1 MEKVICSIR
10 RGFVAAFVV
19 ATSATLPLFADT
31 WFDAGIPSY
40 TSWPDDDSAYTVP
53 GVGVWTN
60 TASAE
65 LGSSAGQSWLSV
77 FAEEVTP
84 LLFTPLQTRSVVTD
98 EPTMVFNVKFTEGT
112 SPLIVDQT
120 IKGSVTV
127 VEKGEDSVYMG
138 IMKDPD
144 GATNIWRELSGAT
157 PDLSNSVELR
167 VSLRTYNGERQVR
180 YAVGNTVLT
189 SSYGEWAPTAY
200 TGSSDDVTS
209 AGMVGNGDLF
219 NLAAETIVVR
229 VKSPLMIP
237 DIDGMSVV
245 SVKADGAEVSPEAK
259 GTYLVPEGAYVAVT
273 FAPDEGK
280 YLDFRTMVFQMG
292 DSAMTLPV
300 AGRPSVVPPS
310 SFLFINEV
318 MASNGETAATVN
330 GGAELDWVELRND
343 NDADIDVTGW
353 YMYDNAT
360 KPTKWVQIEGS
371 CVVPGHGFKIVW
383 CDKSYTNWAAG
394 EAHAKFG
401 VGKSDSTVVL
411 AYSNSVDAIVATMVL
426 PPQMKDV
433 SYGRGNRE
441 KTVLGKLDA
450 AQWRVGS
457 GEWQAASGPVGMPGS
472 ATGGFTVTSY
482 QLNKDACANIPA
494 VEGALASGRYSPK
507 TTLTGVQTVAYKNA
521 SGTVSSEF
529 SSSYRSVSE
538 VGMADNGTYYAILVE
553 GVINI
558 PRAGS
563 WTFSVGSDDGFSL
576 EAWNEKY
583 HFQSEYTGARGYGQ
597 TPAIFRVQE
606 PGAYNVR
613 LLYFQATGGAA
624 LDFCVKEG
632 EFEDYENF
640 TLDGF
645 SLVGTAASGV
655 AHVGA
660 WAGHVSTD
668 VSAAMLNVTNELEWK
683 ATFALDAA
691 PASDDAFRLKVRYAD
706 GFTAKVNGT
715 VVTNAL
721 VEEARALADAL
732 TPVVIPIPS
741 GLLNVG
747 NNILE
752 ITAVNDAASNPDFL
766 LSAEVSVTKS
776 AEELVFFRE
785 PTPGTKNTTA
795 GYGPASP
802 KVQFSVPHGY
812 KTAAFDLTLSC
823 ADDPTAAIYY
833 TLDGTSPTT
842 SSTPYTGPIHIAS
855 TTCIRAAVPQEGSVI
870 QQDAAATYLFL
881 DDILQQTSGVVP
893 AGFPSTT
900 INSQVMRYG
909 MNQSIVNGADRD
921 RLLRGFTN
929 SVSTI
934 SLVIDPHNLFDP
946 VEGIY
951 VNAKACDGREW
962 ERTTMVE
969 QIDPTNDANGFSTA
983 GGIRIRGA
991 FSRNPQ
997 YPKHSLRLFFRN
1009 DYGDGPLEF
1018 PLFGDEGAGKF
1029 KKVDLRTSQNYAW
1042 ANGTGA
1048 TYKKD
1053 TFIHEVFARDTQR
1066 DMGELYTRSRYYNLF
1081 INGHYWGLY
1090 QTQERGDEDFAE
1102 TYNGGDADLYD
1113 VIKTSQPGYVTG
1125 ASEGTIDAW
1134 EALWNMA
1141 VNEGFSGAYS
1151 NNYRKAMGQNP
1162 DGSRNPEYPVYLN
1175 PTNLMD
1181 YVINFHYMVDY
1192 DSPAAASMA
1201 NNLYAVRDRDDDDD
1215 GLKSQGFYFL
1225 RHDAEHTMGKHA
1237 DSEAKDDPTL
1247 YGTEGTHANFKKL
1260 DAFNPGELHYKLCAN
1275 PEYKMAFADRFYK
1288 HCLAHGGALT
1298 VPEATKRFQSRMAEI
1313 DDVIVCESARWAT
1326 AGQTRQTWLSA
1337 CGDCFTFIT
1346 NRMPYMLSQYRNRG
1360 WYPSIDAGVALN
1372 GAGATVVDGMVV
1384 ASTDK
1389 IYLSGAGT
1397 VYYTLD
1403 GSDPRVEGGAVAEG
1417 AVQYSGASPAPIDV
1431 PVIAKGDVW
1440 KYSDAGAK
1448 PAENWT
1454 APDYDDSSWSSGAS
1468 RLGFASSGTFGTALN
1483 RYVGGG
1489 SSGTQVTTYYFRK
1502 TFTMPAGAEL
1512 MTELKAALDCDD
1524 GYVAYIN
1531 GVEVKRDQVASTEYS
1546 AFSTATNMGE
1556 KDDTFTFPAGTL
1568 VEGENVIAVEVHQCN
1583 ASSTDAWWDLALS
1596 YAQAVDVAG
1605 GIAVP
1610 PTGLTL
1616 TMRVLSQSGEWSA
1629 LSTVN
1634 VKGELPQAS
1643 VADGLRLAEA
1653 LTSAEGDDTLDYL
1666 VVTNVAAGEIHL
1678 DGVKIVAW
1686 NAKKKSEADPSLT
1699 YFFPAGTSLGAGES
1713 LRIDAASFPAGGK
1726 LTNSQVG
1733 LRIYAA
1739 GGALVQDVYL
1749 DADWWNGACDGTGEH
1764 FIAKT
1769 FGAEAK
1775 TVSVW
1780 KPSVSWVEKNLRFF
1794 EFDGVPADGNGG
1806 DTGEYFV
1813 LTNLSETVTLDL
1825 TGVVVNICK
1834 SGDPETSA
1842 KCIVTIPEMTLAP
1855 GATVR
1860 FDQATYWNG
1869 SKQKITNG
1877 ALVMKIYD
1885 AEGATV
1891 QVSTPDQ
1898 NNAAFANYKAKA
1910 SSTSGGPVL
1919 RATSFARETTTA
1931 DWMEYTPAPDDWPA
1945 DPDAEITSTTT
1956 AADLA
1961 ITSGAFT
1968 NATPEVLRKLS
1979 KWAKANGVPYGGE
1992 AVNGVAF
1999 AETGYTLFEEA
2010 YLLNCA
2016 PTAEAVAEKKALFRF
2031 NEIIPGT
2038 VPSIDATLYN
2048 GRVRILGSQTLEGGG
2063 TWSDASEDLATAHF
2077 FKAVLT
2083 F

>member
-10 RGFVAAFVV
+10 RGLVAAFVV

-40 TSWPDDDSAYTVP
+40 TSWPDDDSAYEVP

-65 LGSSAGQSWLSV
+65 LDSSAGQTWLSV
-77 FAEEVTP
+77 FAEDVTP
-84 LLFTPLQTRSVVTD
+84 LLFMPLQTRSIASD

-112 SPLIVDQT
+112 SPLIADQT

-127 VEKGEDSVYMG
+127 VEKGEGSVYMG

-144 GATNIWRELSGAT
+144 GTTNIWRELSGVT
-157 PDLSNSVELR
+157 PDLANAVELR

-200 TGSSDDVTS
+200 AGSSDDVTS

-219 NLAAETIVVR
+219 NLAAETIAIR
-229 VKSPLMIP
+229 TKYPLTIP
-237 DIDGMSVV
+237 DIDGMGVV
-245 SVKADGAEVSPEAK
+245 SVKVDGVDVSPEAN
-259 GTYLVPEGAYVAVT
+259 GTYLVSEGAYVAVT
-273 FAPDEGK
+273 FAPDAGK

-343 NDADIDVTGW
+343 NDDDIDVTGW
-353 YMYDNAT
+353 YMYDDAT
-360 KPTKWVQIEGS
+360 KPNKWVQIEGS
-371 CVVPGHGFKIVW
+371 CVVPGHGYKLVW

-411 AYSNSVDAIVATMVL
+411 ASSNSLDAIVTTLSL

-472 ATGGFTVTSY
+472 ATGGFTVKSY

-494 VEGALASGRYSPK
+494 VEGALASGRYSPR
-507 TTLTGVQTVAYKNA
+507 TTLAGVQTVAYKNA

-655 AHVGA
+655 THAGA

-668 VSAAMLNVTNELEWK
+668 VSAAMLNVTNALDWK
-683 ATFALDAA
+683 ATFTLDAA

-741 GLLNVG
+741 ELLAAGDNL
-747 NNILE
+747 LE

-909 MNQSIVNGADRD
+909 MNQSVVNGADRD

-1018 PLFGDEGAGKF
+1018 PLFGDEGASKF

-1042 ANGTGA
+1042 ANGTDS

-1090 QTQERGDEDFAE
+1090 QTQERGDEDYAE

-1192 DSPAAASMA
+1192 DSPAASSKA
-1201 NNLYAVRDRDDDDD
+1201 NNLYAVRDRDDNDD

-1237 DSEAKDDPTL
+1237 NSEAKDDPTL

-1360 WYPSIDAGVALN
+1360 WYPSIDAGVVLN

-1403 GSDPRVEGGAVAEG
+1403 GSDPRVEGGAVAGG

-1431 PVIAKGDVW
+1431 AVIAKGDVW

-1448 PAENWT
+1448 PADNWT

-1468 RLGFASSGTFGTALN
+1468 RLGFANSGTFGTTLN

-1531 GVEVKRDQVASTEYS
+1531 GVEVKRDQVASTDYS

-1556 KDDTFTFPAGTL
+1556 KNDTFTFPAGTL

-1583 ASSTDAWWDLALS
+1583 ASSTDAWWNLALS

-1605 GIAVP
+1605 GLAVP
-1610 PTGLTL
+1610 PEGLTL

-1634 VKGELPQAS
+1634 VRGELPQAS

-1653 LTSAEGDDTLDYL
+1653 LTSAEGGDDTLDYL

-1686 NAKKKSEADPSLT
+1686 NAKKNTEAKPSLT
-1699 YFFPAGTSLGAGES
+1699 YFFPAGTSIRPGES
-1713 LRIDAASFPAGGK
+1713 LRIDNLNK

-1733 LRIYAA
+1733 LRIYDA
-1739 GGALVQDVYL
+1739 GGTLVQDVYL
-1749 DADWWNGACDGTGEH
+1749 DAGWWNGACDETGEH

-1775 TVSVW
+1775 THSDW
-1780 KPSVSWVEKNLRFF
+1780 KPSATAFSANVRVLELYTSTTG
-1794 EFDGVPADGNGG
+1794 DGG
-1806 DTGEYFV
+1806 DTGEFIV
-1813 LTNLSETVTLDL
+1813 LTNLDASAALDL
-1825 TGVVVNICK
+1825 TDVKIVAWNSKKK
-1834 SGDPETSA
+1834 SEADPSLVITLDG
-1842 KCIVTIPEMTLAP
+1842 VTIPAGGTL
-1855 GATVR
+1855 TL
-1860 FDQATYWNG
+1860 DQATYFGTGKLTN
-1869 SKQKITNG
+1869 SKVG
-1877 ALVMKIYD
+1877 LKIYD
-1885 AEGATV
+1885 PAEACAQEVEVDASWWSSACDGTGEYFVALEFGQTV
-1891 QVSTPDQ
+1891 KTVSQWTH
-1898 NNAAFANYKAKA
+1898 KA
-1910 SSTSGGPVL
+1910 SAPT
-1919 RATSFARETTTA
+1919 
-1931 DWMEYTPAPDDWPA
+1931 DWPDD
-1945 DPDAEITSTTT
+1945 PDTEITATTT

-1961 ITSGAFT
+1961 ITTGAFT

-1979 KWAKANGVPYGGE
+1979 KWAKTNGVPYGGE

-1999 AETGYTLFEEA
+1999 AESGYTLFEEA

-2016 PTAEAVAEKKALFRF
+2016 PTAEAVAAKKALFRF

>member
-10 RGFVAAFVV
+10 RGLVAAFVV

-40 TSWPDDDSAYTVP
+40 TSWPDDDSAYEVP

-65 LGSSAGQSWLSV
+65 LDSSAGQTWLSV
-77 FAEEVTP
+77 FAEDVTP
-84 LLFTPLQTRSVVTD
+84 LLFMPLQTRSIASD

-112 SPLIVDQT
+112 SPLIADQT

-127 VEKGEDSVYMG
+127 VEKGEGSVYMG

-144 GATNIWRELSGAT
+144 GTTNIWRELSGVT
-157 PDLSNSVELR
+157 PDLANAVELR

-200 TGSSDDVTS
+200 AGSSDDVTS

-219 NLAAETIVVR
+219 NLAAETIAIR
-229 VKSPLMIP
+229 TKYPLTIP
-237 DIDGMSVV
+237 DIDGMGVV
-245 SVKADGAEVSPEAK
+245 SVKVDGVDVSPEAN
-259 GTYLVPEGAYVAVT
+259 GTYLVSEGAYVAVT
-273 FAPDEGK
+273 FAPDAGK

-343 NDADIDVTGW
+343 NDDDIDVTGW
-353 YMYDNAT
+353 YMYDDAT
-360 KPTKWVQIEGS
+360 KPNKWVQIEGS
-371 CVVPGHGFKIVW
+371 CVVPGHGYKLVW

-411 AYSNSVDAIVATMVL
+411 ASSNSLDAIVTTLSL

-472 ATGGFTVTSY
+472 ATGGFTVKSY

-494 VEGALASGRYSPK
+494 VEGALASGRYSPR
-507 TTLTGVQTVAYKNA
+507 TTLAGVQTVAYKNA

-655 AHVGA
+655 THAGA

-668 VSAAMLNVTNELEWK
+668 VSAAMLNVTNALDWK
-683 ATFALDAA
+683 ATFTLDAA

-741 GLLNVG
+741 ELLTVG
-747 NNILE
+747 DNLLE

-909 MNQSIVNGADRD
+909 MNQSVVNGADRD

-1018 PLFGDEGAGKF
+1018 PLFGDEGASKF

-1042 ANGTGA
+1042 ANGTDS

-1090 QTQERGDEDFAE
+1090 QTQERGDEDYAE

-1192 DSPAAASMA
+1192 DSPAASSKA
-1201 NNLYAVRDRDDDDD
+1201 NNLYAVRDRDDNDD

-1237 DSEAKDDPTL
+1237 NSEAKDDPTL

-1360 WYPSIDAGVALN
+1360 WYPSIDAGVVLN

-1403 GSDPRVEGGAVAEG
+1403 GSDPRVEGGAVAGG

-1431 PVIAKGDVW
+1431 AVIAKGDVW

-1448 PAENWT
+1448 PADNWT

-1468 RLGFASSGTFGTALN
+1468 RLGFANSGTFGTTLN

-1531 GVEVKRDQVASTEYS
+1531 GVEVKRDQVASTDYS

-1556 KDDTFTFPAGTL
+1556 KNDTFTFPAGTL

-1583 ASSTDAWWDLALS
+1583 ASSTDAWWNLALS

-1605 GIAVP
+1605 GLAVP
-1610 PTGLTL
+1610 PEGLTL

-1634 VKGELPQAS
+1634 VRGELPQAS

-1653 LTSAEGDDTLDYL
+1653 LTSAEGGDDTLDYL

-1686 NAKKKSEADPSLT
+1686 NAKKNTEAKPSLT
-1699 YFFPAGTSLGAGES
+1699 YFFPAGTSIRPGES
-1713 LRIDAASFPAGGK
+1713 LRIDNLNK

-1733 LRIYAA
+1733 LRIYDA
-1739 GGALVQDVYL
+1739 GGTLVQDVYL
-1749 DADWWNGACDGTGEH
+1749 DAGWWNGACDETGEH

-1775 TVSVW
+1775 THSDW
-1780 KPSVSWVEKNLRFF
+1780 KPSATAFSANVRVLELYTSTTG
-1794 EFDGVPADGNGG
+1794 DGG
-1806 DTGEYFV
+1806 DTGEFIV
-1813 LTNLSETVTLDL
+1813 LTNLDASAALDL
-1825 TGVVVNICK
+1825 TDVKIVAWNSKKK
-1834 SGDPETSA
+1834 SEADPSLVITLDG
-1842 KCIVTIPEMTLAP
+1842 VTIPAGGTL
-1855 GATVR
+1855 TL
-1860 FDQATYWNG
+1860 DQATYFGTGKLTN
-1869 SKQKITNG
+1869 SKVG
-1877 ALVMKIYD
+1877 LKIYD
-1885 AEGATV
+1885 PAEACAQEVEVDASWWSSACDGTGEYFVALEFGQTV
-1891 QVSTPDQ
+1891 KTVSQWTH
-1898 NNAAFANYKAKA
+1898 KA
-1910 SSTSGGPVL
+1910 SAPT
-1919 RATSFARETTTA
+1919 
-1931 DWMEYTPAPDDWPA
+1931 DWPDD
-1945 DPDAEITSTTT
+1945 PDTEITATTT

-1961 ITSGAFT
+1961 ITTGAFT

-1979 KWAKANGVPYGGE
+1979 KWAKTNGVPYGGE

-1999 AETGYTLFEEA
+1999 AESGYTLFEEA

-2016 PTAEAVAEKKALFRF
+2016 PTAEAVAAKKALFRF

>member
-10 RGFVAAFVV
+10 RGLVAAFVV

-40 TSWPDDDSAYTVP
+40 TSWPDDDSAYEVP

-65 LGSSAGQSWLSV
+65 LDSSAGQTWLSV
-77 FAEEVTP
+77 FAEDVTP
-84 LLFTPLQTRSVVTD
+84 LLFMPLQTRSIASD
-98 EPTMVFNVKFTEGT
+98 EPTMVFDVKFTEGT
-112 SPLIVDQT
+112 SPLIADQT

-127 VEKGEDSVYMG
+127 VEKGEGSVYMG

-144 GATNIWRELSGAT
+144 GTTNIWRELSGVT
-157 PDLSNSVELR
+157 PDLANAVELR

-200 TGSSDDVTS
+200 AGSSDDVTS

-219 NLAAETIVVR
+219 NLAAETIAIR
-229 VKSPLMIP
+229 TKYPLTIP
-237 DIDGMSVV
+237 DIDGMGVV
-245 SVKADGAEVSPEAK
+245 SVKVDGVDVSPEAN
-259 GTYLVPEGAYVAVT
+259 GTYLVSEGAYVAVT
-273 FAPDEGK
+273 FAPDAGK

-343 NDADIDVTGW
+343 NDDDIDVTGW
-353 YMYDNAT
+353 YMYDDAT
-360 KPTKWVQIEGS
+360 KPNKWVQIEGS
-371 CVVPGHGFKIVW
+371 CVVPGHGYKLVW

-411 AYSNSVDAIVATMVL
+411 ASSNSLDAIVTTLSL

-472 ATGGFTVTSY
+472 ATGGFTVKSY

-494 VEGALASGRYSPK
+494 VEGALASGRYSPR
-507 TTLTGVQTVAYKNA
+507 TTLAGVQTVAYKNA

-655 AHVGA
+655 THAGA

-668 VSAAMLNVTNELEWK
+668 VSAAMLNVTNALDWK
-683 ATFALDAA
+683 ATFTLDAA

-741 GLLNVG
+741 ELLAAGDNL
-747 NNILE
+747 LE

-909 MNQSIVNGADRD
+909 MNQSVVNGADRD

-1018 PLFGDEGAGKF
+1018 PLFGDEGASKF

-1042 ANGTGA
+1042 ANGTDS

-1090 QTQERGDEDFAE
+1090 QTQERGDEDYAE

-1192 DSPAAASMA
+1192 DSPAASSKA
-1201 NNLYAVRDRDDDDD
+1201 NNLYAVRDRDDNDD

-1237 DSEAKDDPTL
+1237 NSEAKDDPTL

-1360 WYPSIDAGVALN
+1360 WYPSIDAGVVLN

-1403 GSDPRVEGGAVAEG
+1403 GSDPRVEGGAVAGG

-1431 PVIAKGDVW
+1431 AVIAKGDVW

-1448 PAENWT
+1448 PADNWT

-1468 RLGFASSGTFGTALN
+1468 RLGFANSGTFGTTLN

-1531 GVEVKRDQVASTEYS
+1531 GVEVKRDQVASTDYS

-1556 KDDTFTFPAGTL
+1556 KNDTFTFPAGTL

-1583 ASSTDAWWDLALS
+1583 ASSTDAWWNLALS

-1605 GIAVP
+1605 GLAVP
-1610 PTGLTL
+1610 PEGLTL

-1634 VKGELPQAS
+1634 VRGELPQAS

-1653 LTSAEGDDTLDYL
+1653 LTSAEGGDDTLDYL

-1686 NAKKKSEADPSLT
+1686 NAKKNTEAKPSLT
-1699 YFFPAGTSLGAGES
+1699 YFFPAGTSIRPGES
-1713 LRIDAASFPAGGK
+1713 LRIDNLNK

-1733 LRIYAA
+1733 LRIYDA
-1739 GGALVQDVYL
+1739 GGTLVQDVYL
-1749 DADWWNGACDGTGEH
+1749 DAGWWNGACDETGEH

-1775 TVSVW
+1775 THSDW
-1780 KPSVSWVEKNLRFF
+1780 KPSATAFSANVRVLELYTSTTG
-1794 EFDGVPADGNGG
+1794 DGG
-1806 DTGEYFV
+1806 DTGEFIV
-1813 LTNLSETVTLDL
+1813 LTNLDASAALDL
-1825 TGVVVNICK
+1825 TDVKIVAWNSKKK
-1834 SGDPETSA
+1834 SEADPSLVITLDG
-1842 KCIVTIPEMTLAP
+1842 VTIPAGGTL
-1855 GATVR
+1855 TL
-1860 FDQATYWNG
+1860 DQATYFGTGKLTN
-1869 SKQKITNG
+1869 SKVG
-1877 ALVMKIYD
+1877 LKIYD
-1885 AEGATV
+1885 PAEACAQEVEVDASWWSSACDGTGEYFVALEFGQTV
-1891 QVSTPDQ
+1891 KTVSQWTH
-1898 NNAAFANYKAKA
+1898 KA
-1910 SSTSGGPVL
+1910 SAPT
-1919 RATSFARETTTA
+1919 
-1931 DWMEYTPAPDDWPA
+1931 DWPDD
-1945 DPDAEITSTTT
+1945 PDTEITATTT

-1961 ITSGAFT
+1961 ITTGAFT

-1979 KWAKANGVPYGGE
+1979 KWAKTNGVPYGGE

-1999 AETGYTLFEEA
+1999 AESGYTLFEEA

-2016 PTAEAVAEKKALFRF
+2016 PTAEAVAAKKALFRF